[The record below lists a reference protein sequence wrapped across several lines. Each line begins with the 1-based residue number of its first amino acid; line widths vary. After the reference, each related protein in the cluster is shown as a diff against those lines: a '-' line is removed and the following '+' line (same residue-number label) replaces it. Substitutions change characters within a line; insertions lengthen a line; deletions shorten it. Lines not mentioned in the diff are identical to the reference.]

1 MISHCSK
8 VDESFV
14 DFFVSP
20 TQDKDEDMLEQVF
33 GTIIG
38 QKLTDNDKDA
48 PLKQI
53 NEENED
59 DNEEHRN
66 D

>member
-1 MISHCSK
+1 
-8 VDESFV
+8 
-14 DFFVSP
+14 VSP
-20 TQDKDEDMLEQVF
+20 TQDKEEEMLQQVF

-53 NEENED
+53 KEENED
-59 DNEEHRN
+59 DNEEDRN
-66 D
+66 N